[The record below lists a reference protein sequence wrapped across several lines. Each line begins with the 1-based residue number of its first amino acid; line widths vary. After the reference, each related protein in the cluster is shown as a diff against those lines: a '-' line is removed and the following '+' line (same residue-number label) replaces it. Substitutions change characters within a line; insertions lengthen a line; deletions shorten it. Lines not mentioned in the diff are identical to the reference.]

1 MRWTAR
7 GHEGGRLQA
16 CSGDA
21 GVPPGQLQERLGTT
35 RTWRLGGAGRE
46 RVRDRRLRPNWA
58 WDGWVTVT
66 TTKIYNHVELE
77 IKIKTTFGVK

>member
-1 MRWTAR
+1 MSRGTEGELDGRRAR
-7 GHEGGRLQA
+7 GGRLQA

-46 RVRDRRLRPNWA
+46 RVRDRRLPPNGA
-58 WDGWVTVT
+58 GDGWVTVT
-66 TTKIYNHVELE
+66 TMKIYNHVE
-77 IKIKTTFGVK
+77 